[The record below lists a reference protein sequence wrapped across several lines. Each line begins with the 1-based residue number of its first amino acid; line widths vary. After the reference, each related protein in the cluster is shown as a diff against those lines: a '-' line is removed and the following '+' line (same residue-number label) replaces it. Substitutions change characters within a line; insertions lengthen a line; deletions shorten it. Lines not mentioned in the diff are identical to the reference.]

1 MLMRCVCLT
10 FNIGWSGVFIDAQ
23 FFLDPVMILGE
34 LEVMADKLNALSN
47 LARTYAEYQV
57 RHISKTHAHM
67 H

>member
-1 MLMRCVCLT
+1 M
-10 FNIGWSGVFIDAQ
+10 FIDAQ

-57 RHISKTHAHM
+57 RHLKDTCTHAPWCVGERVR
-67 H
+67 